1 MVGTGASVAFACNN
15 TTAVDLTHN
24 NITFNC
30 TNCTNVT
37 THTVVALNKSKNV
50 TLTAKQLTTLN
61 NTQTK
66 LDNITTTVSQLTAA
80 YNATKGDKSL
90 LLALKGDSKQAINL
104 NTSIAKFESNPTG
117 NVVLK
122 IKSYVAEEQFLQMQV
137 TAIEKLLAKQ
147 FKWIHFKF

>member
-15 TTAVDLTHN
+15 TTAIDPTH

-30 TNCTNVT
+30 TNCTNIT
-37 THTVVALNKSKNV
+37 THPIVALNKSKNV
-50 TLTAKQLTTLN
+50 ILTVKQLTTLN

-66 LDNITTTVSQLTAA
+66 LDNITTTVTQLTAA
-80 YNATKGDKSL
+80 YNATKGDQGL
-90 LLALKGDSKQAINL
+90 LLALKYDSKQAANE
-104 NTSIAKFESNPTG
+104 NTSIAKFESNPKG
-117 NVVLK
+117 NVALK

-137 TAIEKLLAKQ
+137 AAIEKILAKQ